1 MDYTITFDQSFVL
14 KIESIDNG
22 IKYET
27 IFYADKPNDDI
38 KKTAMSVVVGMS
50 KNRPVT
56 LHTFQDTNNIND
68 ITTIFSIENLLEVQ
82 GNLLKLNAKLK
93 EKMNTISDDVQKS
106 LKKDLETDYIET
118 LILDKYQNLAKFIH
132 TLKRTILIAYMLLSL
147 KETTSPTDHTDLQS
161 LLKEEDYLKKFLTD
175 SVKLVL
181 NTHDALLSNP

>member
-27 IFYADKPNDDI
+27 IFNADKPNDDI

-56 LHTFQDTNNIND
+56 LQTFQDTND
-68 ITTIFSIENLLEVQ
+68 ITALFSIENLLEVQ

-93 EKMNTISDDVQKS
+93 EKMNTISDDVQKY

-132 TLKRTILIAYMLLSL
+132 TLKRTILIAYMLISL
-147 KETTSPTDHTDLQS
+147 KETTIPTDHTDLQS